1 MRAVFLS
8 VLSVVIIFGIPRAAH
23 EFRSQPAVGKG
34 PAAIAVSVP
43 QDRRPAPAAHSAPPV
58 FSAPA
63 AQAVLVSFEPAQP
76 LHRASAEAAPAPDR
90 ERARTAKLPGEP
102 LEVKLPEDAPLVLTP
117 EVPAAS
123 ANGASAN
130 AKAAAQPA
138 GDDRDYLPPWM
149 RGERGRATAQAD
161 TAVPGGSVAEQPER
175 ARRRHH
181 RAGRH
186 ARERRHDAS
195 YRSAPSRRSRRSHR
209 FF

>member
-8 VLSVVIIFGIPRAAH
+8 VLSVVIIFGIPRGVH
-23 EFRSQPAVGKG
+23 EFRSQPAVGKS

-43 QDRRPAPAAHSAPPV
+43 QDKRPAPAV
-58 FSAPA
+58 FIGPA
-63 AQAVLVSFEPAQP
+63 AQAVLVSFEPPQP

-90 ERARTAKLPGEP
+90 ERARIAKLPGEP

-117 EVPAAS
+117 ELPAAS

-138 GDDRDYLPPWM
+138 GDDHDYLPPWM
-149 RGERGRATAQAD
+149 RGERRRATAQAD
-161 TAVPGGSVAEQPER
+161 TAVPGGSVAEEPER

-186 ARERRHDAS
+186 ARVRRHDAS